1 MIPHSRPDLGEAEI
15 DAVVRVLRSGRIAQ
29 GAEVEAFEHECAAFV
44 GRRFGVAVNSGTA
57 ALHLGLAVLGVGA
70 EEAVVFPSYACA
82 ALLQAVT
89 WQQARPVLADIGPDY
104 NLDPG
109 AIPKACRAAIVPHLF
124 GAPARIPVGLPVIE
138 DIAQSIGGATGAASA
153 VAVVSFYATKLL
165 TTGEGGMLLTDNEGM
180 AEYARDLRDYD
191 NRDDFIVRY
200 AYKMT
205 DFQAA
210 LGRIQL
216 KRLPEFIERRQ
227 TLARR
232 YTEAFAELP
241 VRLPNPEG
249 HVFFRYGIA
258 LEQRDALERHLSGFG
273 IEAKRPVY
281 RPAHH
286 YLGGTYPVSEQ
297 AHHENLSI
305 PIYPAMTSQECDFVI
320 QSILKFWR

>member
-1 MIPHSRPDLGEAEI
+1 MIPHSRPEVGEAEI
-15 DAVVRVLRSGRIAQ
+15 DAVSRVLRSQRIAQ
-29 GAEVEAFEHECAAFV
+29 GSEVEAFEQECAAFV

-70 EEAVVFPSYACA
+70 NEAVVFPSYACA

-89 WQQARPVLADIGPDY
+89 HQQARPALADIGPDC

-109 AIPKACRAAIVPHLF
+109 AIPGACRAAIVPHLF
-124 GAPARIPVGLPVIE
+124 GAPARLPAGLPVIE
-138 DIAQSIGGATGAASA
+138 DIAQSIGGGTGAASV

-180 AEYARDLRDYD
+180 AEYARDLREYD
-191 NRDDFIVRY
+191 NRDDFVVRY

-210 LGRIQL
+210 LGRVQL

-227 TLARR
+227 TVAQR
-232 YTEAFAELP
+232 YTSAFAELP
-241 VRLPNPEG
+241 IHLPNPNG
-249 HVFFRYGIA
+249 HVFFRYVIA
-258 LEQRDALERHLSGFG
+258 TEQREALERHLSALG
-273 IEAKRPVY
+273 IEAKRPIY

-286 YLGGTYPVSEQ
+286 YLGGSYPHSER

-305 PIYPAMTSQECDFVI
+305 PIYPAMTSQECEFVI
-320 QSILKFWR
+320 QSVLKFWR